1 VMFQHGSLHD
11 VVDQEKEPCGCP
23 PDAPKGNEFPLAA
36 SEGLTA
42 QPAPVVSPGASGGQ
56 AEATGALAVNGADRA
71 AVADVAKTDAAAAPV
86 TSPAA
91 AKPHKQRS
99 AFVRF
104 FRRLFGAE
112 D

>member
-1 VMFQHGSLHD
+1 
-11 VVDQEKEPCGCP
+11 
-23 PDAPKGNEFPLAA
+23 
-36 SEGLTA
+36 
-42 QPAPVVSPGASGGQ
+42 
-56 AEATGALAVNGADRA
+56 LAVNGADRA